1 MKSEKN
7 FKMSFKE
14 LAEKGQKILAQQSP
28 ITLEKALAQVQ
39 RLKANSK
46 VGQSSKKSRSAS

>member
-46 VGQSSKKSRSAS
+46 VGQSSKKRRSAS

>member
-14 LAEKGQKILAQQSP
+14 LAEKGQKILAQQPP